1 MPTVAELKR
10 AHSLYE
16 QNEPRDVFY
25 RVAIE
30 LLDMARTEKTAI
42 TPPEALS
49 VLLQSWNAR
58 YYVSQHHG
66 RFPREHFKGL
76 EKLLNRQ
83 PSTRSRLIDR
93 ARSRGWLPKTRRR
106 SRPCSPT
113 SRRSSVPLARRR
125 HCICSRRDSSDSGIG
140 TSPSTTAADSGVRA
154 RTHSRHWRFM
164 EFSRDDCVALGG
176 EAKRGTDL
184 LKQLDEFNFCLA
196 RGWL

>member
-30 LLDMARTEKTAI
+30 LLDMARNEKTAI

-76 EKLLNRQ
+76 EKLLNRHEHALEAY
-83 PSTRSRLIDR
+83 RSRSIESLAAEDR
-93 ARSRGWLPKTRRR
+93 EAIEALFADFEALLGPVGAAKALHLLAPRFFPLWDRDIAINNGCRLGRAGANGSRY
-106 SRPCSPT
+106 
-113 SRRSSVPLARRR
+113 
-125 HCICSRRDSSDSGIG
+125 
-140 TSPSTTAADSGVRA
+140 
-154 RTHSRHWRFM
+154 WRFM
-164 EFSRDDCVALGG
+164 EFSRNDCVALGG

-184 LKQLDEFNFCLA
+184 LKQLDEFNFCVA